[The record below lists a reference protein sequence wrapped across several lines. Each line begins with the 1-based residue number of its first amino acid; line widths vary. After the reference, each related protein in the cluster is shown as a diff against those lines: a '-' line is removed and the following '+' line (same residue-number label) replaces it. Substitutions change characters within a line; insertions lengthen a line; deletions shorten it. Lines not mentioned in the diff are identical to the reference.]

1 MMEPEEQEILER
13 IRPARRIAAS
23 NSFRERVMKNIAE
36 EERTRKTSRSMWRWV
51 AVGCAA
57 AALLVVLPML
67 PVKSTGVALLAQSV
81 QAMSNV
87 HTVHITGRIRTL
99 PNDNFELIG
108 TQYDFVPI
116 EIWRDYSTPPR
127 WRVEKPGR
135 VVVMDGQSSVLY
147 FKNTNEA
154 LKGAPNAGFFEW
166 LRPLL
171 DPQSILQ
178 TELAAAR
185 RGEARAAVSGRTVA
199 MHRQA
204 RGNFTNDW
212 ARNKSITES
221 DHTAVYRF
229 DETGN
234 RLEGLQ
240 VLVANELVAEFT
252 EFRYDEEFPPSLFA
266 GAVPA
271 DVNWITDTRSNPAQV
286 SFTGAKEA
294 AAYFFDALAKEDWD
308 AAVQVM
314 PSSSVH
320 PGVKSTYGG
329 LQVIS
334 IGEAFQSGLYPG
346 YFVPYQIRMRNGA
359 IKSHKIAMR
368 NDNPAH
374 RWVVDGGY

>member
-1 MMEPEEQEILER
+1 
-13 IRPARRIAAS
+13 
-23 NSFRERVMKNIAE
+23 
-36 EERTRKTSRSMWRWV
+36 
-51 AVGCAA
+51 
-57 AALLVVLPML
+57 
-67 PVKSTGVALLAQSV
+67 
-81 QAMSNV
+81 
-87 HTVHITGRIRTL
+87 
-99 PNDNFELIG
+99 
-108 TQYDFVPI
+108 VPI
-116 EIWRDYSTPPR
+116 EIWREYSTPPR

-147 FKNTNEA
+147 FKSTNEA
-154 LKGAPNAGFFEW
+154 LKGTPHAGFFEW

-178 TELAAAR
+178 NELAAAR
-185 RGEARAAVSGRTVA
+185 KGDARAAVSGNTVA

-204 RGNFTNDW
+204 RGNFANDW

-229 DETGN
+229 DAEGK

-240 VLVANELVAEFT
+240 VLVANVLVAEFT
-252 EFRYDEEFPPSLFA
+252 EFRYDEELPQSLFTA
-266 GAVPA
+266 SLPA
-271 DVNWITDTRSNPAQV
+271 DVTWIADARPASV
-286 SFTGAKEA
+286 SFTGPKEA

-314 PSSSVH
+314 QRSTVH
-320 PGVKSTYGG
+320 PGVKSTYGA

-346 YFVPYQIRMRNGA
+346 YFVPYQVRLRNGYL
-359 IKSHKIAMR
+359 KSHKLAIR

>member
-1 MMEPEEQEILER
+1 MMEPEEQEILGR

-36 EERTRKTSRSMWRWV
+36 ESTRKTSRSMWRWV

-57 AALLVVLPML
+57 AAMLVVLPML
-67 PVKSTGVALLAQSV
+67 PVKSAGVALLAQSV

-116 EIWRDYSTPPR
+116 EIWREYSTPPR

-147 FKNTNEA
+147 FKTTNEA
-154 LKGAPNAGFFEW
+154 LKGTPNANFFEW

-178 TELAAAR
+178 SEMMAAR
-185 RGEARAAVSGRTVA
+185 RGEARAAVSGSTVA

-204 RGNFTNDW
+204 QGNFANDW
-212 ARNKSITES
+212 ARNKSIAES

-229 DETGN
+229 DETGK

-252 EFRYDEEFPPSLFA
+252 EFRYDEEFSPSLFTLSL
-266 GAVPA
+266 PA
-271 DVNWITDTRSNPAQV
+271 DVSWEADAASKTKPV
-286 SFTGAKEA
+286 SFAGPKEA
-294 AAYFFDALAKEDWD
+294 VAYFFDALAKEDWD
-308 AAVQVM
+308 AVLQVM
-314 PSSSVH
+314 QRSPVH
-320 PGVKSTYGG
+320 PGVKATYGG

-334 IGEAFQSGLYPG
+334 IGEAFQSGLYAG
-346 YFVPYQIRMRNGA
+346 YFVPYQVRLRDGTV
-359 IKSHKIAMR
+359 KSHKIAIR

>member
-23 NSFRERVMKNIAE
+23 NSFRERVMKNIGVE
-36 EERTRKTSRSMWRWV
+36 SSRKISRPVWRWAAV
-51 AVGCAA
+51 ACAA

-67 PVKSTGVALLAQSV
+67 PVKSNGVALLAQSV
-81 QAMSNV
+81 QAMANV

-116 EIWRDYSTPPR
+116 EIWREYSTPAR

-147 FKNTNEA
+147 FKSTNEA
-154 LKGAPNAGFFEW
+154 LKGTPNANFFEW

-178 TELAAAR
+178 SEMAAAR
-185 RGEARAAVSGRTVA
+185 KGEARAAVSGSTVA

-204 RGNFTNDW
+204 RGNFANDW
-212 ARNKSITES
+212 ARNKSIIES

-229 DETGN
+229 DADGK

-240 VLVANELVAEFT
+240 VLVSNVVVAEFT
-252 EFRYDEEFPPSLFA
+252 DFRYDEEFPPSLFIA
-266 GAVPA
+266 PVPA
-271 DVNWITDTRSNPAQV
+271 NASWETDATPPSV
-286 SFTGAKEA
+286 SFTGPKEA
-294 AAYFFDALAKEDWD
+294 VTYFFDALAKEDWD
-308 AAVQVM
+308 AVAQVM
-314 PSSSVH
+314 RTVH

-334 IGEAFQSGLYPG
+334 IGEAFQSGLYAG
-346 YFVPYQIRMRNGA
+346 YFVPYQVRLRDGTV
-359 IKSHKIAMR
+359 KSHKIAIR

-374 RWVVDGGY
+374 RWFVDGGY